1 MHGLAVV
8 CLKWVHNQEI
18 DGLYDGSKVQDRV
31 TFFHVTFS
39 RGGDDMIIERVC

>member
-18 DGLYDGSKVQDRV
+18 NGLYDGSKVQDR
-31 TFFHVTFS
+31 VTFS